1 MDKLVEKTK
10 AIECVFTLHVPEGIS
25 EDRLREM
32 KPILESEIKDLERVE
47 NKYENDDEELCQTL
61 DLLTW
66 VEFKIGSKLTASEL
80 NDKAIAMANSS
91 LGSLFSRGNRIHL
104 LWSKGD
110 LIQAKSDLNQMEM
123 MKKNALQHDPCYM
136 ISTVKARQAYCYYRF
151 GGPKNLKR
159 AITLYEEALAT
170 IPEMHL

>member
-10 AIECVFTLHVPEGIS
+10 AIECVFTLHVPEGRQTAGDETYTI
-25 EDRLREM
+25 
-32 KPILESEIKDLERVE
+32 ERHE
-47 NKYENDDEELCQTL
+47 NKYKHYDEELCQTL

-80 NDKAIAMANSS
+80 NDKTIAKANSS
-91 LGSLFSRGNRIHL
+91 LRSLFSRGNRIHL

-110 LIQAKSDLNQMEM
+110 LIQVKSDLNQMEM

-136 ISTVKARQAYCYYRF
+136 ISTVKARQAYCYYRL
-151 GGPKNLKR
+151 GGPKNL
-159 AITLYEEALAT
+159 
-170 IPEMHL
+170 